1 MSLDL
6 EDLKRKREAA
16 LQNEPL
22 PEGEGDVAR
31 GFKDI
36 LRSALGQG
44 LALGFGDEIEAFIT
58 SKLTGEEYE
67 DVVKGI
73 RKDIKTFKKESP
85 ILAGA
90 TELGGGVATGV
101 AGLGKTALTTLL
113 KSAGLG
119 AGYGAGVSEGDLE
132 ERAKSAATSGIV
144 SGVLGGTAQKFLP
157 RLTPEAKILQKEGVE
172 LTPGQ
177 ALSGPVGGTLRRV
190 EETAS
195 SLPALGTG
203 TALQRSTETYNRA
216 VFNRTLKKI
225 NDELPKNI
233 NIEDAPKIFANK
245 ITGKLNQ
252 AAQKLEVKNINK
264 LQNEIDDFL
273 LDQPLTKS
281 EIKNIKTRLG
291 KFFEKAQKGKLSGEE
306 VQKMDSFLNTQ
317 TRRFSSST
325 DALQREMGDVY
336 SGIYNKFSS
345 YLINNNPK
353 NLVKNYQN
361 AKNAYGDLLII
372 SKAATRGAGD
382 TTFTARQLL
391 AQSRGYDPT
400 TAKRRTFVGEGK
412 LQDIGRLGE
421 RVLGREIPES
431 GTIPRALTS
440 AALLG
445 GGAVVDPMSAGIGAG
460 ILGAYQTPQTQ
471 RALLELLR
479 GTSAV
484 TQSSIPYGV
493 GEMQAPRD

>member
-1 MSLDL
+1 MSSYL
-6 EDLKRKREAA
+6 EELEKKREAA
-16 LQNEPL
+16 LAGQPI
-22 PEGEGDVAR
+22 PEGEGDAAR
-31 GFKDI
+31 GFKDV

-44 LALGFGDEIEAFIT
+44 LALGFGDEIEAFVT
-58 SKLTGEEYE
+58 SKLTGEEYK

-73 RKDIKTFKKESP
+73 RKDIETFKKESP

-90 TELGGGVATGV
+90 TELAGGLITGG
-101 AGLGKTALTTLL
+101 AGLGKTALTTAAR
-113 KSAGLG
+113 SAGLG
-119 AGYGAGVSEGDLE
+119 AGYGAGIAEGDLE
-132 ERAKSAATSGIV
+132 ERAKSAAV
-144 SGVLGGTAQKFLP
+144 SGAISGALGGAASKFLP
-157 RLTPEAKILQKEGVE
+157 KLTPEAQALQREGVE

-177 ALSGPVGGTLRRV
+177 ALSGPVGGVLRRT

-203 TALQRSTETYNRA
+203 TALQRSTESFNRA
-216 VFNRTLKKI
+216 VFNRSLKKI
-225 NDELPKNI
+225 GQELPKDLP
-233 NIEDAPKIFANK
+233 IEDVPKIFANK
-245 ITGKLNQ
+245 ITNSLNQ
-252 AAQKLEVKNINK
+252 AAQKLEVKSINK

-273 LDQPLTKS
+273 LDQPITKS
-281 EIKNIKTRLG
+281 EVKNIKTRLS
-291 KFFEKAQKGKLSGEE
+291 KFFGKAKNGKLSGPE

-317 TRRFSSST
+317 VRRFGTST
-325 DALQREMGDVY
+325 DALQRELGDVY
-336 SGIYNKFSS
+336 SGVYNKFSS

-353 NLVKNYQN
+353 QLVKNYQN
-361 AKNAYGDLLII
+361 AKSAYGDLLVI

-382 TTFTARQLL
+382 TTFTPRQLL

-400 TAKRRTFVGEGK
+400 TAKRKTFVGEGRM
-412 LQDIGRLGE
+412 QDIGRLGE

-445 GGAVVDPMSAGIGAG
+445 GGAVVDPVSAGIGAG
-460 ILGAYQTPQTQ
+460 ILGAYQTPGTQ

-484 TQSSIPYGV
+484 TQRGIPMGV
-493 GEMQAPRD
+493 GATQAPRD

>member
-44 LALGFGDEIEAFIT
+44 LALGFGDEIEAFVT

-119 AGYGAGVSEGDLE
+119 AGYGAGLSEGDLE

-144 SGVLGGTAQKFLP
+144 SGILGGTAQKFLP

-431 GTIPRALTS
+431 GTIPKL
-440 AALLG
+440 
-445 GGAVVDPMSAGIGAG
+445 
-460 ILGAYQTPQTQ
+460 
-471 RALLELLR
+471 
-479 GTSAV
+479 
-484 TQSSIPYGV
+484 
-493 GEMQAPRD
+493 